1 MSDTTK
7 VIDNKTLSRREYMK
21 TYRKTS
27 RLKEMWYV
35 YSSNKLAMIGLVI
48 IIVFVLLALFANVI
62 ADYDTV
68 AIAAKPAERF
78 TAPCKEHI
86 FGTDE
91 MGRDI
96 FARILHGARISLRLG
111 VLSVLVSLVFS
122 CIIGATAGYVGGL
135 ADDLIMRVIDIM
147 ACIPRIVMAIAIVA
161 AFGSSEF
168 NIVMALGIATVASMS
183 RVVRSAVLSVR
194 DTEYVEAARAI
205 GQSTWKIVLK
215 HILIN
220 CVAPIIVQS
229 TLSIATN
236 IMSVSSLSFLGMGIA
251 APAPEWGC
259 MIAGARGSMRQYP
272 YLVIAPGLAIFLSSM
287 AFNLVGD
294 GLRDALD
301 PKLKR

>member
-1 MSDTTK
+1 MKSTPSADK
-7 VIDNKTLSRREYMK
+7 KLMSRREYMR

-27 RLKEMWYV
+27 RLKEMWDV
-35 YSSNKLAMIGLVI
+35 FVANRLAVAGLI
-48 IIVFVLLALFANVI
+48 IITIFLLLALFANVI

-68 AIAAKPAERF
+68 AIASNPVDRF
-78 TAPCKEHI
+78 QGPSWKHLL
-86 FGTDE
+86 GTDE

-96 FARILHGARISLRLG
+96 FARIIHGARISLRIG
-111 VLSVLVSLVFS
+111 VLSVLVGLVFS
-122 CIIGATAGYVGGL
+122 CIIGALAGYLGGI
-135 ADDLIMRVIDIM
+135 ADDIIMRIIDIM

-168 NIVMALGIATVASMS
+168 NMIMALGIATIASMS

-194 DTEYVEAARAI
+194 DTEYVEAAKAV
-205 GQSTWKIVLK
+205 GQSTPKIIFQ
-215 HILIN
+215 HILVN

-229 TLSIATN
+229 TLAIATN
-236 IMSVSSLSFLGMGIA
+236 VMSVSSLSFLGMGIA

-259 MIAGARGSMRQYP
+259 MIASARGNMRQYP
-272 YLVIAPGLAIFLSSM
+272 FLVIAPGMAIFLTSM